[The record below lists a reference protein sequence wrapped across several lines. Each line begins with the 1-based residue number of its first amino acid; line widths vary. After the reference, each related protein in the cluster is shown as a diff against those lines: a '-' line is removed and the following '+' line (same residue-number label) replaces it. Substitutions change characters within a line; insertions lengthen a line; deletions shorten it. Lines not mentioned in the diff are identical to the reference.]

1 MMQLLLVG
9 VGAGAASALLFASV
23 ASGSLLS
30 ILLFYLAPLP
40 IIIAAIGWSHWAA
53 LVAAL
58 SAALGLAAGFGSPL
72 FLAAF
77 LVGIG
82 LPAWWLGY
90 LTLLAR
96 PAADGSAEWYPAG
109 RLVLWCAAIAAAMV
123 ILVIPTF
130 GSDEETFRAGLRT
143 AFERMLTEPRR
154 TPATPLD
161 ADSPEAQRTIE
172 FLVAAMPLAAAA
184 VATMTNSLNL
194 YLAGRIVRVSGNL
207 KRPWPDL
214 AAMRFPPRA
223 HMAFAAAIVLSFMPG
238 LVGTVGGIVTA
249 ALVLA
254 YAILGFAVLH
264 AITRPLGGRTFILVG
279 AYFALA
285 FFWPTIILATLFGI
299 ADAIFD
305 FRNRN
310 AGPGQPPARTE

>member
-58 SAALGLAAGFGSPL
+58 TAALGLAAGFGSPL

-77 LVGIG
+77 LIGIG

-96 PAADGSAEWYPAG
+96 PLEDGSVEWYPAG

-130 GSDEETFRAGLRT
+130 GTDEDSFRAGLRS
-143 AFERMLTEPRR
+143 AFERMLTEPGRA
-154 TPATPLD
+154 PATPLD
-161 ADSPEAQRTIE
+161 ASSPETQRTID

-184 VATMTNSLNL
+184 VATITNTLNL
-194 YLAGRIVRVSGNL
+194 YLAARIVKVSGRL
-207 KRPWPDL
+207 TRPWPDL
-214 AAMRFPPRA
+214 AAIRFPPRA
-223 HMAFAAAIVLSFMPG
+223 HAVFGVAILLSFMPG
-238 LVGTVGGIVTA
+238 LVGTVGGIVTS

-254 YAILGFAVLH
+254 YAVLGFAVLH
-264 AITRPLGGRTFILVG
+264 TITRSMGGRGFILWG

-285 FFWPTIILATLFGI
+285 FFWPTIILATLLGL

-305 FRNRN
+305 FRNRA